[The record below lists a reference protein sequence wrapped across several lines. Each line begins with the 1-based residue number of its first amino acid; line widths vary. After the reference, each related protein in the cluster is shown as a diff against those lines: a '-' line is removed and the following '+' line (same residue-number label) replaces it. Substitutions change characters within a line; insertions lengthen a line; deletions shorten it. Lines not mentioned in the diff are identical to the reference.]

1 MEHADIKFTETE
13 TMKDILCHHPFV
25 TDFRRD
31 ILGRFADEVKTVN
44 IPKGKTLFLQEDQAE
59 WFYYIK
65 NGWVKLFRETQDGN
79 DVVLNV
85 VSEGYIFGE
94 TALFEQNTYPFSAE
108 IVEDATLL
116 AFPLLS
122 LEKEIGQD
130 KMLVLEMLDYIG
142 RQNVL
147 KDLEIEHRTI
157 QNASQRIGCF
167 LLRLIKENADGPV
180 TLRLPYDKTL
190 IAARLGMQP
199 ETFSRALTT
208 LQKKVKMRVK
218 GSAVTIENVE
228 QLAGFSCGACSGL
241 FPCSDLRPECV
252 RRQKTL

>member
-1 MEHADIKFTETE
+1 
-13 TMKDILCHHPFV
+13 MKDILCHHPFV

-241 FPCSDLRPECV
+241 FPAPIFARNASDAKKRSSLS
-252 RRQKTL
+252 LF